1 MKQKFYQWPEPR
13 NIKELRGFL
22 GLTGYYRKFVRE
34 YSFVARPLT
43 VLLRKD
49 QFSWCVGA
57 KEAFLK
63 LKIAMTT
70 VPVLA
75 LPDFNVVFVVESDAS
90 GIGLGAVLMQNQRPL
105 AYFSQALSERQRMKS
120 VYERELMAVV
130 LAVQK
135 WKHYLVGRKFLVR
148 TDQKSLKFL
157 LEQREVNMEYQ
168 KWLTKLPGFDFEIQ
182 YRPGLENKVADALS
196 RRVR

>member
-1 MKQKFYQWPEPR
+1 
-13 NIKELRGFL
+13 
-22 GLTGYYRKFVRE
+22 
-34 YSFVARPLT
+34 
-43 VLLRKD
+43 
-49 QFSWCVGA
+49 
-57 KEAFLK
+57 
-63 LKIAMTT
+63 
-70 VPVLA
+70 
-75 LPDFNVVFVVESDAS
+75 
-90 GIGLGAVLMQNQRPL
+90 
-105 AYFSQALSERQRMKS
+105 
-120 VYERELMAVV
+120 MAVV